1 MSISF
6 TKMSGAGNDFVVID
20 NRGGEIEASA
30 EFVAKVCSRRVS
42 VGADGLLLAESP
54 HDPSEADF
62 RMRYFNADGG
72 EAETCGNG
80 ARCIARFAFLNG
92 IAEEKMHFETL
103 AGVYSAEMTGENV
116 LLGLGDPRDI
126 RLDFPLE
133 LTEGEAVASFANT
146 GVPHAVRFMDE
157 IDSIDVQ
164 TAGREMRYHKAFGQA
179 GANANFVR
187 VEGEQRLR
195 TRTYERGVEDETLA
209 CGTGAVASAVTA
221 ALRGK
226 ARPPVTVRVQG
237 GFDLIV
243 HFELN
248 GGAASGIRL
257 EGDARVVFTGELSE
271 EAWSY

>member
-1 MSISF
+1 MSIPF
-6 TKMSGAGNDFVVID
+6 AKMSGAGNDFIVID
-20 NRGGEIEASA
+20 NREGRVKAA
-30 EFVAKVCSRRVS
+30 ADFVAKVCSRRLS
-42 VGADGLLLAESP
+42 VGADGLLLVETPEDAA
-54 HDPSEADF
+54 EADF

-92 IAEEKMHFETL
+92 IANETMHFETL
-103 AGVYSAEMTGENV
+103 AGVYSAEIAGDQA

-133 LTEGEAVASFANT
+133 LEEGEAVASFANT

-157 IDSIDVQ
+157 IDSINVAA
-164 TAGREMRYHKAFGQA
+164 AGREMRYHDAFGQA

-187 VEGEQRLR
+187 VEGEQALR

-226 ARPPVTVRVQG
+226 VRPPVTVRVRG

-248 GGAASGIRL
+248 NGAASNIRL
-257 EGDARVVFTGELSE
+257 EGDARVVFTGELTE